1 MVREWR
7 GGDGRWEKRDSNGR
21 KQEGKGVW
29 RGTLG
34 TEGPT
39 DGQTHRRTDG
49 RGMKVRGEERRERR

>member
-39 DGQTHRRTDG
+39 DGQTHRRKGDEG
-49 RGMKVRGEERRERR
+49 